1 MIYTFLLQLPRRICY
16 TEDGKNAR
24 MRSAVFGQNRRAPPF
39 FVLFRRSRGGLC
51 RAAEARLDLMLFYA
65 PLPKRI
71 AARYKEFLSMTGL
84 RDEGDAD
91 VVALM
96 TDDDLRVVACGARA
110 GHTLKQ
116 FAVSPDLEG
125 EGAFAT
131 VLSEL
136 LNEAARANVKRLF
149 LCTKPKNRAMFA
161 SMGFYP
167 IVETGDAVLMEDRK
181 NGFSDYL
188 ASLPRYDG
196 ACGAVVVNGDPFTR
210 GHLHL
215 CEYAAAHCNALYV
228 FSVSEPGSMFTPEE
242 RFEMLAE
249 GTAHLK
255 NVHVVH
261 TEEYLVSRE
270 TFPAYF
276 IRDEQHADAVKADL
290 DVELFRTRIA
300 PALHITKR
308 FVGEE
313 PFSPTTRA
321 YNERMK
327 ALLPECGIELIEIPR
342 LDSISASRVRAL
354 IREGSP
360 ERTKDLVPDTTYA
373 AILRKLSR
381 NA

>member
-1 MIYTFLLQLPRRICY
+1 MQKKHRIQ
-16 TEDGKNAR
+16 EV
-24 MRSAVFGQNRRAPPF
+24 S
-39 FVLFRRSRGGLC
+39 
-51 RAAEARLDLMLFYA
+51 LDVSLFYP
-65 PLPKRI
+65 PLSK
-71 AARYKEFLSMTGL
+71 AMASRYKDFLSSVDL

-91 VVALM
+91 VFALM
-96 TDDDLRVVACGARA
+96 TDDDFNILACGARA

-116 FAVSPDLEG
+116 FAVSSDIEG
-125 EGAFAT
+125 TGAFAT

-136 LNEAARANVKRLF
+136 LNEAARSGLRRLF
-149 LCTKPKNRAMFA
+149 LCTKPKNGAMFA

-167 IVETGDAVLMEDRK
+167 IVETKDALLMEDRR

-188 ASLPRYDG
+188 AALPRYEG
-196 ACGAVVVNGDPFTR
+196 ACGAVVINGDPFTR

-215 CEYAAAHCNALYV
+215 CEYAAAHCDALYV
-228 FSVSEPGSMFTPEE
+228 FSVSEPGSMFSPEE
-242 RFEMLAE
+242 RFEMVLK
-249 GTAHLK
+249 GTAHLR
-255 NVHVVH
+255 NCHVVH

-276 IRDEQHADAVKADL
+276 IRDEAHADRVKADL
-290 DVELFRTRIA
+290 DIELFRKRIA

-327 ALLPECGIELIEIPR
+327 ELLPECGIALIEIPR
-342 LDSISASRVRAL
+342 LSAISASRVRAL
-354 IREGSP
+354 LREGTP
-360 ERTKDLVPDTTYA
+360 ELTKDLVPETTYA
-373 AILRKLSR
+373 AILRHLNR

>member
-1 MIYTFLLQLPRRICY
+1 MDVSF
-16 TEDGKNAR
+16 
-24 MRSAVFGQNRRAPPF
+24 
-39 FVLFRRSRGGLC
+39 
-51 RAAEARLDLMLFYA
+51 FYA
-65 PLPKRI
+65 PLPKRMQT
-71 AARYKEFLSMTGL
+71 RYKDFLFSSGL
-84 RDEGDAD
+84 RDEGDAE
-91 VVALM
+91 VYALM
-96 TDDDLRVVACGARA
+96 TDDEFRVVACGARA

-136 LNEAARANVKRLF
+136 LNEASRARITRLF
-149 LCTKPKNRAMFA
+149 LCTKPKNRAMFC
-161 SMGFYP
+161 SLGFFP
-167 IVETGDAVLMEDRK
+167 IVETKDAVLMEDRK

-188 ASLPRYDG
+188 ASLPRFDG
-196 ACGAVVVNGDPFTR
+196 TCGAIVMNGDPFTR

-215 CEYAAAHCNALYV
+215 SEYAARHCDELYI
-228 FSVSEPGSMFTPEE
+228 FSVSEAGSMFSPEE
-242 RFEMLAE
+242 RYDMLQA

-255 NVHVVH
+255 NVHVVRSDA
-261 TEEYLVSRE
+261 YLVSRE

-300 PALHITKR
+300 PALRITKR

-327 ALLPECGIELIEIPR
+327 ELLPESGIELCEIPR
-342 LDSISASRVRAL
+342 LDAISASRVRAL
-354 IREGSP
+354 IREGKP
-360 ERTKDLVPDTTYA
+360 EETESLVPETTYA
-373 AILRKLSR
+373 AILRHLNR

>member
-1 MIYTFLLQLPRRICY
+1 MDVSLFYTPL
-16 TEDGKNAR
+16 
-24 MRSAVFGQNRRAPPF
+24 NRRLE
-39 FVLFRRSRGGLC
+39 V
-51 RAAEARLDLMLFYA
+51 
-65 PLPKRI
+65 
-71 AARYKEFLSMTGL
+71 RYKDFLSSAGL

-96 TDDDLRVVACGARA
+96 TDDDFNVVACGARA

-136 LNEAARANVKRLF
+136 LSEAARSNVRRLF
-149 LCTKPKNRAMFA
+149 LCTKPKNGAMFR
-161 SMGFYP
+161 SLGFYP
-167 IVETGDAVLMEDRK
+167 IAETRDAVLMEDRK
-181 NGFSDYL
+181 NGFSDWL
-188 ASLPRYDG
+188 SSLPRYEG
-196 ACGAVVVNGDPFTR
+196 ICGAIVVNGDPFTR

-215 CEYAAAHCNALYV
+215 CEYAATHCDALYV
-228 FSVSEPGSMFTPEE
+228 FSVSEAGSMFSPEE
-242 RFEMLAE
+242 RFDMLKA
-249 GTAHLK
+249 GTAHIE
-255 NVHVVH
+255 NCHVLR

-276 IRDEQHADAVKADL
+276 IRDEQHADVVKADL
-290 DVELFRTRIA
+290 DIELFRNRIA
-300 PALHITKR
+300 PALNITKR

-327 ALLPECGIELIEIPR
+327 ELLPERGIELVEIPR
-342 LDSISASRVRAL
+342 LEAISASRVRAL
-354 IREGSP
+354 IREGKP
-360 ERTKDLVPDTTYA
+360 EETKDLVPETTYE
-373 AILRKLSR
+373 AILRYVSR